1 MLTTL
6 AWKICKMKKKSFLGI
21 ERKYTETHLSTQ
33 VFFCKLVINDSW
45 FSSKNEA
52 VSHKACFSCISL
64 TPAIDDV
71 LIVDDFLKLTMHA
84 VN

>member
-33 VFFCKLVINDSW
+33 VFSCKLVINDSW

-52 VSHKACFSCISL
+52 VSH
-64 TPAIDDV
+64 
-71 LIVDDFLKLTMHA
+71 
-84 VN
+84 